1 MTKTIPDYLRLHG
14 HNEPATASIPKQ
26 KTPLEAFWQSYA
38 EVTGWRIDQK
48 SIDRGEIAILPAVN
62 LQTAEMNPEIAVSKI
77 AATRLAESANRLAG
91 EVKRNREKLRLQE
104 MELASRAPILGAEV
118 DQQTLYSRLDAV
130 LTRALSGTGSQAA
143 AIYLLDEDTQQ
154 LHCRLT
160 QGLPEDCLEKPPR
173 SLRGSR
179 GDLQAMVDR
188 VVAITD
194 LQAQDAETWSSPED
208 GFASAICATI
218 ESDGIPIG
226 TLWIFAEKQKSFG
239 VAETTVAELSASEI
253 GERLKQASAEKQSVH
268 ELRHEPAQELAQWQ
282 FESLPVGSL
291 VASGWRVDG
300 LLESPRPWATGWHLW
315 DILPDGTLMVVLV
328 EAVDDSVKGAMTAA
342 LARAALTA
350 HTSYRHKPNE
360 LLQRVS
366 DTLWQSSTAE
376 QLLSMLYARIDPF
389 TGEGELAAAGSLQAV
404 IANRYGS
411 RSACTA
417 SSEPLNASIEVDPV
431 TESFQL
437 QPGET
442 LMAFTNGLA
451 ESFSG
456 SNSLSH
462 ALQDAMAAKDLNPLA
477 RVRRQIAKDEL
488 VLERGAVTLFR
499 E

>member
-14 HNEPATASIPKQ
+14 HNQPVVASVPS
-26 KTPLEAFWQSYA
+26 KTTSLEAFWQSYA
-38 EVTGWRIDQK
+38 EVTGWRIDSK
-48 SIDRGEIAILPAVN
+48 AIDHGEIGLLPAVN
-62 LQTAEMNPEIAVSKI
+62 PQTAEMQGEIAVSKLSATHL
-77 AATRLAESANRLAG
+77 AASAIRLVD
-91 EVKRNREKLRLQE
+91 EVKANREKIRLQE
-104 MELASRAPILGAEV
+104 MELAARAPILGSEV
-118 DQQTLYSRLDAV
+118 ERESLYNELDSV
-130 LTRALSGTGSQAA
+130 LERSLSGTTAQAA
-143 AIYLLDEDTQQ
+143 AVYLLDEDTQQ
-154 LHCRLT
+154 LNCRIAR
-160 QGLPEDCLEKPPR
+160 GLPKDRLEQPPR

-188 VVAITD
+188 VVAIPD
-194 LQAQDAETWSSPED
+194 LQAQDSETWCSPEVAY
-208 GFASAICATI
+208 ASAICAAI
-218 ESDGIPIG
+218 ESDGVPIG
-226 TLWIFAEKQKSFG
+226 TLWIFSEKQKSFSI
-239 VAETTVAELSASEI
+239 AETTVAELSASEI
-253 GERLKQASAEKQSVH
+253 GERLRRASAEKQSADA
-268 ELRHEPAQELAQWQ
+268 LRHEPAQDLAQWQ

-315 DILPDGTLMVVLV
+315 DILPDGTLMIVLA
-328 EAVDDSVKGAMTAA
+328 EAVDDTVKGAMTAA

-389 TGEGELAAAGSLQAV
+389 TGEGELAAAGSTQAI

-411 RSACTA
+411 RSVCSTTGD
-417 SSEPLNASIEVDPV
+417 PLNTAIEASPV
-431 TESFQL
+431 MESFQL

-442 LMAFTNGLA
+442 FMAFTDGLNQCFS
-451 ESFSG
+451 ESA
-456 SNSLSH
+456 SLSH

-477 RVRRQIAKDEL
+477 RLRRQIAKNDL
-488 VLERGAVTLFR
+488 ILERGAVTLFR